1 MWRISPAAKQ
11 SLYDV
16 AMTGTPISARSLFLE
31 LRRYEPRIAVA
42 YTLLILAG
50 GLWLGWPL
58 LWPGLVALLLWAIAV
73 DGVMRPGSGLFIETV
88 KHGPR
93 GSDAVALTFDDGPD
107 PVVTPALLD
116 ELKRQ
121 GAKVTFFVVGEA
133 LAAQPELARRMVA
146 EGHVVANHSWQ
157 HSYMQSFR
165 LRRWQTDE
173 LIHAEH
179 AIETATGRPST
190 RLYRA
195 PVGIK
200 TGDLAR
206 AADNLGLRVVAWSV
220 HSRDT
225 LDPDPIGMARRV
237 LKRIQGGDIVLLHD
251 GSRLL
256 GGRKHCVEAVRLIL
270 AGLREKGLKCVTLT
284 ELLGPAPGAAP

>member
-1 MWRISPAAKQ
+1 MIDTASPR
-11 SLYDV
+11 
-16 AMTGTPISARSLFLE
+16 RSPFLE

-42 YTLLILAG
+42 YTLLILG
-50 GLWLGWPL
+50 GWLGLAWPL
-58 LWPGLVALLLWAIAV
+58 LWPGLVALLLWVIAV
-73 DGVMRPGSGLFIETV
+73 DGVMRPGSGLFIKTV

-93 GSDAVALTFDDGPD
+93 ESDAVALSFDDGPD
-107 PVVTPALLD
+107 PEVTPALLD

-121 GAKVTFFVVGEA
+121 GASATFFVVGTA
-133 LAAQPELARRMVA
+133 LAAQAALGRRMIA

-165 LRRWQTDE
+165 LHRWQTEE
-173 LIHAEH
+173 LLRAERG
-179 AIETATGRPST
+179 IEAATGWPST

-206 AADNLGLRVVAWSV
+206 AADDLGLRVVAWSV

-225 LDPDPIGMARRV
+225 LDPDPQAMARRV
-237 LKRIQGGDIVLLHD
+237 LKRIRAGDIVLLHD
-251 GSRLL
+251 GGRVP
-256 GGRKHCVEAVRLIL
+256 GGRKQCVEAVRLIL
-270 AGLREKGLKCVTLT
+270 AGLREKGLRCVTLT
-284 ELLGPAPGAAP
+284 ELLGPTPGAPP

>member
-1 MWRISPAAKQ
+1 M
-11 SLYDV
+11 
-16 AMTGTPISARSLFLE
+16 LFLE
-31 LRRYEPRIAVA
+31 LRRHEPRIALA

-50 GLWLGWPL
+50 WLWFDSPL
-58 LWPGLVALLLWAIAV
+58 LWPGLVALLLWAVAV

-107 PVVTPALLD
+107 PEVTPALLD

-121 GAKVTFFVVGEA
+121 GAQATFFVVGAA

-165 LRRWQTDE
+165 LHRWQTDE
-173 LIHAEH
+173 LIRAER
-179 AIETATGRPST
+179 AIETAIGQPST

-206 AADNLGLRVVAWSV
+206 AADDLGLRVVAWSV

-225 LDPDPIGMARRV
+225 LDPDPQAVARRV
-237 LKRIQGGDIVLLHD
+237 LKRVQGGDIVLLHD
-251 GSRLL
+251 G
-256 GGRKHCVEAVRLIL
+256 GRKQCVEAVRLIL
-270 AGLREKGLKCVTLT
+270 AGLRERGLKCVTLT
-284 ELLGPAPGAAP
+284 ELLGPTPGAAP

>member
-1 MWRISPAAKQ
+1 MSSTAPHSQTLSKQ
-11 SLYDV
+11 SLKKVYWQ
-16 AMTGTPISARSLFLE
+16 

-42 YTLLILAG
+42 YTLLMLAG
-50 GLWLGWPL
+50 CLWFGWPP
-58 LWPGLVALLLWAIAV
+58 LWPGIVALLLWIIAV

-93 GSDAVALTFDDGPD
+93 GSDRVALTFDDGPD
-107 PVVTPALLD
+107 PEVTPALLD

-121 GAKVTFFVVGEA
+121 GARATFFVVGTA
-133 LAAQPELARRMVA
+133 LAAQPELGRRMVA
-146 EGHVVANHSWQ
+146 EGHGVANHSWQ

-165 LRRWQTDE
+165 LHRWQTEE
-173 LIHAEH
+173 LLRAER
-179 AIETATGRPST
+179 AIEAATGRPST

-206 AADNLGLRVVAWSV
+206 AADDLGLRVMAWSV

-225 LDPDPIGMARRV
+225 LDPDPQAMARRV
-237 LKRIQGGDIVLLHD
+237 LRRIRGGDIVLLHD
-251 GSRLL
+251 GGRVP
-256 GGRKHCVEAVRLIL
+256 GGRKHCVEAVQLIL

-284 ELLGPAPGAAP
+284 ELLGPTPGAAP